1 MDLSQF
7 CAAPSA
13 RLSYLMDKTNTEVP
27 FRSYVDNLTVR
38 RQRPA
43 PRRSYM
49 MTPETLI
56 VIFVI
61 AGSGGALYV
70 AWRADKNAFKPTG
83 PDEELVKRF
92 VETAPLHLFTRP
104 HRDL

>member
-1 MDLSQF
+1 
-7 CAAPSA
+7 
-13 RLSYLMDKTNTEVP
+13 
-27 FRSYVDNLTVR
+27 
-38 RQRPA
+38 
-43 PRRSYM
+43 

-92 VETAPLHLFTRP
+92 VETAPLHLLHGLTETSEP
-104 HRDL
+104 LPDQP